1 MKTTKILHLALMAA
15 LAFPLGAN
23 AALIIDNGDAVAG
36 GGSGTSDLDAI
47 STGGI
52 YQEIAD
58 DFTLSAALSLTDIS
72 WSGAYTPSNQ
82 ANAVPD
88 DFTIRVLDNAFG
100 LDIYRYSTSLAPLH
114 LAAGSYWLSIVNNT
128 PGDAE
133 GQRWSWSVTG
143 GVNGSAGVFRQSVG
157 TPLTGSDPWNATA
170 SDFSFKIVAVPE
182 PGTLGLLGLG
192 LFGMVAA
199 RRRKTR

>member
-100 LDIYRYSTSLAPLH
+100 
-114 LAAGSYWLSIVNNT
+114 
-128 PGDAE
+128 
-133 GQRWSWSVTG
+133 
-143 GVNGSAGVFRQSVG
+143 
-157 TPLTGSDPWNATA
+157 
-170 SDFSFKIVAVPE
+170 
-182 PGTLGLLGLG
+182 
-192 LFGMVAA
+192 MVASVNVGAERAATRASTTRSGWTSTATRRRSRRSISPPAATGCRSSTTRPETPKANAGRGRSRAVSTVPRAYSGRASA
-199 RRRKTR
+199 RR